1 MVSVKPI
8 SQPKAKLSQP
18 LRNEILQTYVIYSI
32 ETFCRLGFTPQQLL
46 KGVPL
51 SENDLARAN
60 KDTMAMVKHQYLIQI
75 YQNALALSSKPNL
88 GLLFGA
94 EMGMSAYG
102 VVSYAILATQKD
114 LDAIQMA
121 VRYQRLILGEFA
133 EFDLAYDEDTC
144 EIRFAVHS
152 DDERLK
158 RFYVDHFFANSVGF
172 SKAIVSHANT
182 IRQLRLSFDDPGY
195 RQQYEQL
202 FGCEVVFNCAH
213 NAIVFDPAS
222 LVFDLP
228 NTNMATAQA
237 CSHVCDELLES
248 LIDTSSVA
256 SQSAQLLT
264 QNFSYY
270 NDMQRVAEHFHCDQR
285 TLRRKLAID
294 NSSFRGIRDQVF
306 ASLATKLLG
315 EGYAI
320 AKVAELLGYASPRTF
335 RKAYT
340 TVTGLK
346 DDRQSLNANDN
357 SETPAPK
364 QQA

>member
-1 MVSVKPI
+1 MFRVKTMSVHSPQT
-8 SQPKAKLSQP
+8 SPP
-18 LRNEILQTYVIYSI
+18 LRDEILQTYVIHSI
-32 ETFCRLGFTPQQLL
+32 ETFVRLGFDVTQLL

-51 SENDLARAN
+51 SENELARAHQ
-60 KDTMAMVKHQYLIQI
+60 DTMGMVKHEYLLQI

-88 GLLFGA
+88 GLLFGG

-121 VRYQRLILGEFA
+121 IRYQRLILGKLA
-133 EFDLAYDEDTC
+133 EFDLAYGEGIC

-158 RFYVDHFFANSVGF
+158 RFYIDHFFANSVGF
-172 SKAIVSHANT
+172 SKAIVSHATT
-182 IRQLRLSFDDPGY
+182 IKQLRLSFDDPGY
-195 RQQYEQL
+195 RQEYEQL

-256 SQSAQLLT
+256 SQLAQLLT

-294 NSSFRGIRDQVF
+294 NSSFRDIRDQVF

-320 AKVAELLGYASPRTF
+320 AKVADLLGYASPRTF

-346 DDRQSLNANDN
+346 DNRQSLNANDS
-357 SETPAPK
+357 SENTPPK